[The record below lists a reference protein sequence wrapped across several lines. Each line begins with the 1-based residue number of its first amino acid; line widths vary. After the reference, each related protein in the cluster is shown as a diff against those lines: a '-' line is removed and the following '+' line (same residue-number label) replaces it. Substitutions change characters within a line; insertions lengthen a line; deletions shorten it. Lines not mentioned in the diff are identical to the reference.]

1 MEKLLFAEV
10 QTFKSV
16 NNLGLEIGKY
26 VSENYHRRIISEK
39 RIKAVFGDIK
49 YTMMRFQEK
58 HPRCRKM
65 IIIIHEFQDKFG
77 RTFYAVSA
85 KPENDHTD
93 NCAFILR
100 TTIVEGLIGVR
111 MQDVY

>member
-16 NNLGLEIGKY
+16 NNLGFEFGKY
-26 VSENYHRRIISEK
+26 VSDNYHRKVISEN
-39 RIKAVFGDIK
+39 RMKAVIGDIK
-49 YTMMRFQEK
+49 YMKVKFEEQ

-65 IIIIHEFQDKFG
+65 IVIVNEFQDKLG
-77 RTFYAVSA
+77 RTFYAVSS

-93 NCAFILR
+93 NYAFILR
-100 TTIVEGLIGVR
+100 TTIVEGFVGVNY
-111 MQDVY
+111 VELG